1 MSDSIKIFYMNGLP
15 KTLKSKV
22 TNQTVFRSHVYA
34 LAEWQ
39 DPPHSPTKLYS
50 IDDAASLL
58 KTSDKPEQPIVYTA
72 YGHRLNTPAMPPIGF
87 NGELLDTAMDSYLL
101 GVGYHR
107 LYSPTLMRFTCPDT
121 FSPFGDGGLNPYAYC
136 SNDPINKID
145 PSGHVNVWKGI
156 KNLFGRK
163 QRLNA
168 KVETYNEQL
177 KPRLNAIDKLD
188 PPDYRT
194 LESSEHYY
202 LASRKMAKEL
212 KKIPPPPS
220 ASREIMNYR
229 NKHGPFTEETVGRY
243 VYLEDKLNYHIDA
256 QKLYA
261 REGELYRLWKKADV
275 AWQKFER
282 ARLDEEAAASL
293 HANVESIRKETGRYP
308 WQQPRQRPRND
319 GF

>member
-15 KTLKSKV
+15 KTLKSQV
-22 TNQTVFRSHVYA
+22 TNHTVFRSNVYA

-39 DPPHSPTKLYS
+39 DTPHSPTKLYS
-50 IDDAASLL
+50 TDDAASLV
-58 KTSDKPEQPIVYTA
+58 KTSDKLEQPIVYTA

-121 FSPFGDGGLNPYAYC
+121 FSPFSDGGLNPYAYC

-168 KVETYNEQL
+168 KVKAYNEQL
-177 KPRLNAIDKLD
+177 QPRRDAITKLT
-188 PPDYRT
+188 PPDYRK
-194 LESSEHYY
+194 LESSKEYDA
-202 LASRKMAKEL
+202 ASRKMADQIEKV
-212 KKIPPPPS
+212 PPQPS
-220 ASREIMNYR
+220 ASQKIMNYR
-229 NKHGPFTEETVGRY
+229 QKHDTETLRRDADQENTLKDY
-243 VYLEDKLNYHIDA
+243 IDA
-256 QKLYA
+256 QKRYE
-261 REGELYRLWKKADV
+261 RKGELYRLWKEARV
-275 AWQKFER
+275 TWEAFER
-282 ARLDEEAAASL
+282 ARLDKEAADWL
-293 HANVESIRKETGRYP
+293 HDNVIYIRE
-308 WQQPRQRPRND
+308 
-319 GF
+319 